1 MASPNFSVS
10 NFAIINN
17 RPFALASIFSSRL
30 SSTAIALE
38 SEGKRELS
46 TAIRS
51 LATKS
56 YAIVEAGIA
65 SATGTRKIQEVAGR
79 GLKVDLIKVN
89 TVTGGIET
97 QEVKASLLK
106 YIINNSREITPR
118 RERAIELG
126 SPIRIGADGAKEL
139 TIGYSV
145 NPDTGAIQEEVQT
158 IEDSERF
165 FRYYK
170 DKRGLLKEHLSA
182 PSKQKNLSLRKV
194 LQAISKNLTTKALT
208 LTIPLTINA
217 KQSAITTLQFKKEFI
232 LRTAR
237 ISLSRDGQALDIK
250 FAYPKSI
257 LNEALAE
264 VAKRSDFKQAY
275 INFNSTFEE
284 IVQKRLA
291 ELSTDP
297 QALSKLQS
305 LFATIEK
312 QFNNQS
318 FSFDIIYSSG
328 SVLAYAGRVEI
339 SSKAFKPPE
348 IEKEERIEK
357 ESAIDVTVLVKAKV
371 KQRMRRGA
379 GKPRPPKIYERTG
392 AFRNSIR
399 AFFNFRQ
406 RTVDYF
412 YEPYYQKLERS
423 GYQVTNLVE
432 DSIRSV
438 IQTKFK
444 QQAQTRRLEL

>member
-30 SSTAIALE
+30 SSAAIALE

-257 LNEALAE
+257 LN
-264 VAKRSDFKQAY
+264 DHY
-275 INFNSTFEE
+275 
-284 IVQKRLA
+284 
-291 ELSTDP
+291 
-297 QALSKLQS
+297 
-305 LFATIEK
+305 
-312 QFNNQS
+312 
-318 FSFDIIYSSG
+318 
-328 SVLAYAGRVEI
+328 
-339 SSKAFKPPE
+339 
-348 IEKEERIEK
+348 
-357 ESAIDVTVLVKAKV
+357 
-371 KQRMRRGA
+371 
-379 GKPRPPKIYERTG
+379 
-392 AFRNSIR
+392 
-399 AFFNFRQ
+399 
-406 RTVDYF
+406 
-412 YEPYYQKLERS
+412 
-423 GYQVTNLVE
+423 
-432 DSIRSV
+432 
-438 IQTKFK
+438 
-444 QQAQTRRLEL
+444 

>member
-10 NFAIINN
+10 NFVIINN

-30 SSTAIALE
+30 SSAAIALE
-38 SEGKRELS
+38 KEEKRELS

-56 YAIVEAGIA
+56 SSIVEAGIA
-65 SATGTRKIQEVAGR
+65 AATGTRKIQEVAGR

-139 TIGYSV
+139 TVGYSV

-194 LQAISKNLTTKALT
+194 VQAISKNLTTKALT

-237 ISLSRDGQALDIK
+237 ISLSKDGQALDIK

-275 INFNSTFEE
+275 TNFNSTFED

-312 QFNNQS
+312 QFKSQS
-318 FSFDIIYSSG
+318 FSFGIIYTSG

-339 SSKAFKPPE
+339 ASKAFTPPE

-357 ESAIDVTVLVKAKV
+357 ESAIDVTILVKAKV